1 MYLRVSC
8 TQKARATHV
17 RAGEDGRRARLASC
31 GTKICAPIYSQLS
44 AVLKARQATF
54 LAQWTCPG
62 APAGPGEHPS
72 EARGPRREEVG
83 GRDRPAHALRRWSSA
98 GTARPINIR
107 VAKTSC
113 TRAVDGSGLSIGLGS
128 CVAGMP
134 HRLDKVDWVWLPRG
148 HRQRQL
154 QSWLAPRRGGE
165 ELARLWPRRPRLRLH
180 CG

>member
-1 MYLRVSC
+1 M
-8 TQKARATHV
+8 ATACRPGV
-17 RAGEDGRRARLASC
+17 KKSAAETVLLMRCAAGR
-31 GTKICAPIYSQLS
+31 
-44 AVLKARQATF
+44 
-54 LAQWTCPG
+54 
-62 APAGPGEHPS
+62 
-72 EARGPRREEVG
+72 
-83 GRDRPAHALRRWSSA
+83 SSA

-113 TRAVDGSGLSIGLGS
+113 TRAVDGSGLSIRMGS
-128 CVAGMP
+128 CAAGVP